1 MSRIYLELLSEE
13 HADALYRFENDNRGT
28 FDEESYSRHSS
39 YYERSTFQSILE
51 ELIEEQGQQLH
62 AMYLVFIDEGTLIGR
77 VNLMRL
83 MKEPFVKAE
92 IGYRIAPPFQGK
104 GHATEAVRL
113 LLEKAK
119 KIYSLHRVEAR
130 ISVENAAACKVLE
143 KNGFRH
149 VGTYEK
155 YIRFAD
161 EWIDS
166 HLFEIVLD

>member
-1 MSRIYLELLSEE
+1 
-13 HADALYRFENDNRGT
+13 
-28 FDEESYSRHSS
+28 
-39 YYERSTFQSILE
+39 
-51 ELIEEQGQQLH
+51 
-62 AMYLVFIDEGTLIGR
+62 
-77 VNLMRL
+77 
-83 MKEPFVKAE
+83 VKAE